1 MKPPRLGRS
10 SAVGQRRKRVKPWPR
25 DGAASPQPT
34 QGPHQAEGSS
44 HSGLRWQR
52 ALNQS
57 CVGMYYTLLCHIMPR
72 VCDSLFFS
80 VSPVFLVSGIGCHK
94 VEQCQVIPC
103 MYTTYF
109 NDLEI
114 WVIRLGNM
122 RFQWY
127 PMMKLYDLTP
137 GTDLHKNI
145 QDMSRIQKRPKF
157 SIWRIHPFV
166 QATSHHGRS
175 GLLGDGEG
183 DSLPQVLRR
192 WANGWSTWWWAQP
205 WWAQPQIW
213 GVCYTKVWYSLAA
226 QIELAFSHFLLL
238 WSQRMSKSTWM
249 NM

>member
-57 CVGMYYTLLCHIMPR
+57 CVGMYYTLLCH
-72 VCDSLFFS
+72 VCAIHCFS
-80 VSPVFLVSGIGCHK
+80 VFLLFFLVSGIGCHK

-109 NDLEI
+109 NDLKK
-114 WVIRLGNM
+114 WVTRLGNM

-127 PMMKLYDLTP
+127 PMMKLYDLTL
-137 GTDLHKNI
+137 GTNI
-145 QDMSRIQKRPKF
+145 FRRPKF
-157 SIWRIHPFV
+157 GI
-166 QATSHHGRS
+166 
-175 GLLGDGEG
+175 
-183 DSLPQVLRR
+183 
-192 WANGWSTWWWAQP
+192 
-205 WWAQPQIW
+205 
-213 GVCYTKVWYSLAA
+213 
-226 QIELAFSHFLLL
+226 
-238 WSQRMSKSTWM
+238 
-249 NM
+249 